1 MKNSL
6 QSSMAFLLVFFLF
19 FTFPIEARADASLSI
34 NKWMVAS
41 RILEN
46 GDLEIIE
53 DISFDFDGKFNGVF
67 REIIL
72 GDTDGIDNLQLGQVL
87 DGGEISFTQVA
98 SANKGDD
105 RVYLLEEE
113 GDKIN
118 IKIFSPSRN
127 QEKTFRL
134 RYTIKNVAVGY
145 DDTAELY
152 YKFLGQENTT
162 PIKEFLANIQLPQAR
177 EARTKIFAHG
187 PLHGNINFIEDDL
200 VQLKVVDVP
209 KDTFVEAR
217 ILFPTNFIPAST
229 NIVNQKAYDEIM
241 KKETSYAK
249 AIEDRQIQKA
259 KIKNTFTYLSL
270 LVSGLMAALLSFI
283 SSKFRRSSDIFQG
296 QDYSPYPQEST
307 PALAAYLT
315 GNGPSTS
322 SLMATIYDLA
332 RKGFISIENLD
343 DLEEPEEFQLNKIQ
357 EGDDSLLSHEVFLME
372 WLFDQIGDGL
382 SVTTDAIEEYGK
394 KHSSKFATSYH
405 NWIKKVKKNAHDQ
418 GYYDDKGKGPGILL
432 IVLSIISFLFGIFAL
447 IAEAYYGFLLIVVAS
462 LSFIY
467 GIKYLY
473 RKSDFGYLEFRK
485 WQDFKKELRL
495 SSDSLHLDDFSFP
508 LDISLIYGL
517 ALGVN
522 SKHLK
527 KFKALTPASSMP
539 NHWMYWYYATGSKG
553 QNSFQS
559 SLNNS
564 FSSSNFGGGGGFS
577 AGGGGGAGGGG
588 AGGF

>member
-1 MKNSL
+1 MKKSL
-6 QSSMAFLLVFFLF
+6 QSSMAFLLVCFLF
-19 FTFPIEARADASLSI
+19 FTFPINARADASLSI
-34 NKWMVAS
+34 NKWEVNS

-72 GDTDGIDNLQLGQVL
+72 RDTDGIDNLRLGQVL
-87 DGGEISFTQVA
+87 DGREISFAQVD
-98 SANKGDD
+98 SANRGDNK
-105 RVYLLEEE
+105 VYFLEEE
-113 GDKIN
+113 GDRIN

-127 QEKTFRL
+127 QEKIFRL
-134 RYTIKNVAVGY
+134 KYTIKNVAVSY
-145 DDTAELY
+145 DDTGELY
-152 YKFLGQENTT
+152 YKFLGQENAT
-162 PIKEFLANIQLPQAR
+162 PIKEFVANIQLPQAR

-187 PLHGNINFIEDDL
+187 PPHGNINFIGEDL

-209 KDTFVEAR
+209 KDTFIEAR
-217 ILFPTNFIPAST
+217 VLFPANFIPAST
-229 NIVNQKAYDEIM
+229 NIVNQKAYDDIM
-241 KKETSYAK
+241 RKETSYAR
-249 AIEDRQIQKA
+249 AIKNRQIQKA
-259 KIKNTFTYLSL
+259 KIKNIFTYLSL
-270 LVSGLMAALLSFI
+270 IVSGVMVALLSFT
-283 SSKFRRSSDIFQG
+283 SSRFRRRSDIFQS

-332 RKGFISIENLD
+332 RKGFVSIESLD
-343 DLEEPEEFQLNKIQ
+343 DLEEPEKFQLNKIQ
-357 EGDDSLLSHEVFLME
+357 EGDNSLLSHETLLME

-405 NWIKKVKKNAHDQ
+405 NWTKEVKKNAHDQ
-418 GYYDDKGKGPGILL
+418 GYYDPKGKGPGSLL
-432 IVLSIISFLFGIFAL
+432 IILSILSFLLGIFSL
-447 IAEAYYGFLLIVVAS
+447 MSEAYYGFLLIMVAI

-467 GIKYLY
+467 GMKYFY

-495 SSDSLHLDDFSFP
+495 INDTLNLNDFSLP

-522 SKHLK
+522 SKYLK

-553 QNSFQS
+553 QNSFES

-564 FSSSNFGGGGGFS
+564 FSSGNFGGGGGFS